1 MTTIKYGVVEI
12 ESGEI
17 LVMENTDFDAL
28 MLAVQMNY
36 KYDYKRYG
44 VVKIKTTT
52 TIEVEQTY

>member
-17 LVMENTDFDAL
+17 LDMENVEFDAL
-28 MLAVQMNY
+28 MLTVRMNY
-36 KYDYKRYG
+36 KYDYKKYG

-52 TIEVEQTY
+52 TIEIEQAY

>member
-44 VVKIKTTT
+44 VVKIKTTI

>member
-52 TIEVEQTY
+52 TIEIEQTY